1 MKKIIHTSMIPTGA
15 IIRIQGPDKGYG
27 VVEIVHNL
35 SECLVA
41 GMEEGFALNLIPN
54 EHISMYY
61 WIDEKKGGCVWKCR
75 FLGSI
80 ETKPGLVT
88 FSHEDIREWSENRQ
102 CILADVHIPLRFFAL
117 PVEGEHRIIESDSP
131 VFMQGTVV
139 RLSDREAVINCEPPP
154 GHILVRGHLLL
165 SGNEVAISGKI
176 VPIEKERYS
185 IEFMGLPEKDRRII
199 RNYVYSRCAKQE
211 TAHS

>member
-1 MKKIIHTSMIPTGA
+1 MKKIINTSMIPIGA
-15 IIRIQGPDKGYG
+15 IIRTQSPDKGYC

-35 SECLVA
+35 PECLVA
-41 GMEEGFALNLIPN
+41 RTEEGISLNLLSGDEIP
-54 EHISMYY
+54 MYY
-61 WIDEKKGGCVWKCR
+61 WIDEKKGGCVWKGR

-80 ETKPGLVT
+80 DTKPGLVT
-88 FSHEDIREWSENRQ
+88 FSHENISEWSEKRL
-102 CILADVHIPLRFFAL
+102 CVLADVHIPLRFFAL
-117 PVEGEHRIIESDSP
+117 PVEGEHRIIESDNP

-165 SGNEVAISGKI
+165 SGNEIAISGRI
-176 VPIEKERYS
+176 VPVERERYS
-185 IEFMGLPEKDRRII
+185 IEFMGLMEKDRRII
-199 RNYVYSRCAKQE
+199 RNYVYQRCYEQE